1 MKTSM
6 TRLLA
11 ILLVISALLVCVSCD
26 STEKEPA
33 ETTASATAAPTEAP
47 TEAET
52 DPPVDPANDG
62 RVRVIIAS
70 DLHYT
75 TIETYYGM
83 TTDDRMQHFVD
94 TVLWEHEQKPIDLLV
109 IAGDTSLDHLFKR
122 GTWTA
127 KRVSTTLSLREKYL
141 SQIKDAGIPI
151 FTVAGNHEQFNN
163 DQWNQFAGNDRRGSV
178 AIEGNLFIM
187 LDAFSVD
194 LEPYYDDDP
203 TYANHDVNFIKEQ
216 MALHPECE
224 NVYLISH
231 YFSHKTESAEFKQ
244 LVREDDR
251 IKGLFQGHT
260 HENTVIDMGYDY
272 NHKKI
277 CQTGQFSQFGTLEE
291 ASKNNFWGFRE
302 LVITPD
308 VAISNY
314 IIAKTKFAIG
324 GKTIIDLKR
333 TVINSARFY

>member
-1 MKTSM
+1 M
-6 TRLLA
+6 
-11 ILLVISALLVCVSCD
+11 ISCNTGTGD
-26 STEKEPA
+26 TENTNEA
-33 ETTASATAAPTEAP
+33 ETTLDT

-52 DPPVDPANDG
+52 EPPLLIPQ
-62 RVRVIIAS
+62 
-70 DLHYT
+70 T
-75 TIETYYGM
+75 TEP
-83 TTDDRMQHFVD
+83 FVCCFAP
-94 TVLWEHEQKPIDLLV
+94 TC
-109 IAGDTSLDHLFKR
+109 
-122 GTWTA
+122 
-127 KRVSTTLSLREKYL
+127 TTLSLCEKYL
-141 SQIKDAGIPI
+141 SQIKSAGIPI

-163 DQWNQFAGNDRRGSV
+163 DQWNQYAGNDRRGSV
-178 AIEGNLFIM
+178 AIEGNLF
-187 LDAFSVD
+187 S
-194 LEPYYDDDP
+194 Y
-203 TYANHDVNFIKEQ
+203 
-216 MALHPECE
+216 
-224 NVYLISH
+224 
-231 YFSHKTESAEFKQ
+231 KTESAEFKQ